1 MAHLF
6 DPLPVRGVTLRNRI
20 GVSPMCQY
28 SSVDGFAT
36 DWHLVHLGSRAVG
49 GAALVVVEA
58 TAVEARGRIS
68 PQDLGIWSE
77 AHVERLSRIAAFLKQ
92 HGAVPGIQLA
102 HAGRKASRRRPWEPE
117 GGVVETDGGWEP
129 VAPSAVPF
137 APSWR
142 VPHALG
148 LDEIAVVQEAF
159 VAAVRRAMDAGFEWI
174 ELHAAHG
181 YLSHNFYS
189 PLSNTRTDAY
199 GGTFDNRIRFVVE
212 QVRAVRRVWP
222 VARPLAVR
230 LSSTDWTDGG
240 WTIEDTVALAR
251 VLRQEGADL
260 IDCSSGGNVAGAR
273 IPIGPGYQVPFAER
287 VRRDAAVM
295 TAAVGLITSP
305 AQADD
310 IVRNGRADMVMLAR
324 EELRDPYWPLRAAAV
339 LHQPQHVPAQYLRAW
354 DGAGVAPS
362 MT

>member
-6 DPLPVRGVTLRNRI
+6 EPLSIRGVTLRNRI

-49 GAALVVVEA
+49 GAALVMLEA

-68 PQDLGIWSE
+68 PQDLGIWSD
-77 AHVERLSRIAAFLKQ
+77 AHVERLSQIAAFLKR

-117 GGVVETDGGWEP
+117 GEVTEADGGWEP
-129 VAPSAVPF
+129 VAPSALAF
-137 APSWR
+137 APNWR
-142 VPHALG
+142 VPKALG
-148 LDEIAVVQEAF
+148 LDDIATIQQAFAEA
-159 VAAVRRAMDAGFEWI
+159 VKRAMAAGFDWI

-181 YLSHNFYS
+181 YLAHNFYS

-199 GGTFDNRIRFVVE
+199 GGSFDNRIRFVVE
-212 QVRAVRRVWP
+212 QVRAIRQIWP
-222 VARPLAVR
+222 EDRPLAVR
-230 LSSTDWTDGG
+230 LSSTDWTEGG

-251 VLRQEGADL
+251 VLRHEGADV

-273 IPIGPGYQVPFAER
+273 IPIGSGYQVPFAER
-287 VRRDAAVM
+287 VRREAGVM
-295 TAAVGLITSP
+295 SAAVGLITSP
-305 AQADD
+305 AQADE
-310 IVRNGRADMVMLAR
+310 IIRNGHADMVMLAR
-324 EELRDPYWPLRAAAV
+324 EELRDPYWPLRAALA
-339 LHQPQHVPAQYLRAW
+339 LRQPLHVPAQYLRAW
-354 DGAGVAPS
+354 EGAGVAPS